1 MTLNSLDVQ
10 NKTFST
16 KMRGYNKA
24 DVDDFL
30 DLIVRD
36 YDEFAAK
43 IKEQERELKSL
54 RERVEVFDGM
64 KESLNKSIVVAQG
77 AADNLK
83 EQATSEANSITND
96 AGQKAQYILESAK
109 KEAGGILNSASDDA
123 RRLVKETDEL
133 KRKMRIYHQRMT
145 LMVEAQLEGI
155 KSHEWEEILK
165 PTATYIGDGTDKLKE
180 IIETHDGNTVQISH
194 IADEVAQ
201 ALDSESAADEST
213 SDQESDSESK
223 DVQVSDVSFN
233 VDIPEADTE
242 K

>member
-10 NKTFST
+10 NKTFQT

-30 DLIVRD
+30 DLIIRD
-36 YDEFAAK
+36 YDTFAEK
-43 IKEQERELKSL
+43 IKDQERELKSL
-54 RERVEVFDGM
+54 RERVEYFEGM
-64 KESLNKSIVVAQG
+64 KESLNKSIVVAQS

-83 EQATSEANSITND
+83 EQAINEANGVTSE

-133 KRKMRIYHQRMT
+133 KRKMRIYHQRMM

-165 PTATYIGDGTDKLKE
+165 PTATYIGDGEEKLKE
-180 IIETHDGNTVQISH
+180 IIESHEGNTVQISH
-194 IADEVAQ
+194 TV
-201 ALDSESAADEST
+201 S
-213 SDQESDSESK
+213 
-223 DVQVSDVSFN
+223 QVSDIIDAEEHEENIETLETAES
-233 VDIPEADTE
+233 VDSVDSE
-242 K
+242 KKTTDSEV

>member
-10 NKTFST
+10 NKTFPT

-30 DLIVRD
+30 DLIIRD
-36 YDEFAAK
+36 YDTFAEK
-43 IKEQERELKSL
+43 MKDQERELKSL
-54 RERVEVFDGM
+54 RERVEYFEGM
-64 KESLNKSIVVAQG
+64 KESLNKSIVVAQS

-83 EQATSEANSITND
+83 EQAISEANGVTSE
-96 AGQKAQYILESAK
+96 AGQKAQYILEFAK

-133 KRKMRIYHQRMT
+133 KRKMRIYHQRMM

-165 PTATYIGDGTDKLKE
+165 PTSTYIGDGEEKLKE
-180 IIETHDGNTVQISH
+180 IIESHEGNTVQISH
-194 IADEVAQ
+194 TVNQLSEILDAVDQETTVESEEPTEPQ
-201 ALDSESAADEST
+201 EPVETTDSEKET
-213 SDQESDSESK
+213 TDSE
-223 DVQVSDVSFN
+223 
-233 VDIPEADTE
+233 A
-242 K
+242 